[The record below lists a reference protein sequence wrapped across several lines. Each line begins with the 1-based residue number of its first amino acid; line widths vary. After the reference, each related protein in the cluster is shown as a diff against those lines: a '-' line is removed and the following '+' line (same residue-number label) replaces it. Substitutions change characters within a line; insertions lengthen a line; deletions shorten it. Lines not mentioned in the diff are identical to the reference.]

1 MNQASVH
8 SIYDSYV
15 NALPSTKS
23 DRIVSEAN
31 RYTLTNNDGYLR
43 RLTPRP
49 GLELVE
55 SSYTPQEN
63 RVMDIQSQA
72 AMVELSFCLE
82 GSGEFVVSGSQ
93 HEFLPGS
100 CSLQLM
106 NDFHAHFMYRADV
119 AHRSVGI
126 GISVEQ
132 FNEWVAES
140 DVGAAYSFQGL
151 LGNQAYRLFRMPLQP
166 NMARMLQQLNDFSS
180 SHLKLRRL
188 HTEGKILEIVS
199 LALDT
204 FLFEREENRPRSQL
218 SRSDREKIH
227 TARDILLENM
237 ESPPSLIELA
247 RMAQLNEYKLK
258 IGFKEEFGTSVF
270 AYLRERRL
278 EKALGLLREG
288 SMNVSEVA
296 LIVGFSNFSHFSEAF
311 RKQYGLNPSEV
322 KRGRFC

>member
-1 MNQASVH
+1 MEQASVH
-8 SIYDSYV
+8 SIYDSYI

-23 DRIVSEAN
+23 DCIVSEAN
-31 RYTLTNNDGYLR
+31 RYTRTNNDGYFR
-43 RLTPRP
+43 RVIPRP

-55 SSYTPQEN
+55 SNYSLQEN

-106 NDFHAHFMYRADV
+106 NDFHAHFMYRADGS
-119 AHRSVGI
+119 HQSVGI

-132 FNEWVAES
+132 FNDWVAES

-166 NMARMLQQLNDFSS
+166 YMARMLQQLNDFTS
-180 SHLKLRRL
+180 SHQKLRRL
-188 HTEGKILEIVS
+188 YTESKILEIVS
-199 LALDT
+199 SALDA
-204 FLFEREENRPRSQL
+204 FLYEREVNRPRSQL

-227 TARDILLENM
+227 NARDILLENM

-247 RMAQLNEYKLK
+247 RLAQLNEYKLK
-258 IGFKEEFGTSVF
+258 IGFKEEFGTSAF

-288 SMNVSEVA
+288 DLNVSEVA

>member
-1 MNQASVH
+1 MDQATVH
-8 SIYDSYV
+8 SIYDSYI

-31 RYTLTNNDGYLR
+31 RYTLTNNDGYFR
-43 RLTPRP
+43 RVIPRP

-55 SSYTPQEN
+55 SSYSLQEN
-63 RVMDIQSQA
+63 RVMDLQSQA

-119 AHRSVGI
+119 PHRSVGI

-140 DVGAAYSFQGL
+140 DEGAAYSFQGL

-199 LALDT
+199 TALDT

-227 TARDILLENM
+227 NARDILLENM

-278 EKALGLLREG
+278 EKALGLLLEG
-288 SMNVSEVA
+288 NLNVSEVA

-311 RKQYGLNPSEV
+311 RKQYGCNPSEV
-322 KRGRFC
+322 KRGRFG